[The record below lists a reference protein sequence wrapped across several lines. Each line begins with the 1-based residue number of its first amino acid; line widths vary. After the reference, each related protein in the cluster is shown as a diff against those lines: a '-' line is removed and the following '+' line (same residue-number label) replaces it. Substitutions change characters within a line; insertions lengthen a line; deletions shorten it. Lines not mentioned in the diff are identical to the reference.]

1 MATQVSVL
9 CRMSDGTFTYLRDAV
24 TAETLTQIKTDGS
37 GILNI
42 SPNLGIGTA
51 NQGKTATHALGIVQ
65 TDTATTGCWSYGAF
79 YDPQGTVLCPI
90 QGGGSQTSGLPA
102 LAKPVRLQSGVQ
114 VKVYWQVKADEIQIA
129 SVAAVCASG
138 KTDIFSTLAV
148 DDSDVSLLNKDGA
161 TWGQA
166 LAGQTVV
173 QAYATYPATNGL
185 ADTGEADGVSAFYV
199 ESASGQ
205 LLGMYAPCM
214 GGGTKEEPTPW
225 IRQTIRVN
233 QNDKLVA
240 RANI

>member
-1 MATQVSVL
+1 
-9 CRMSDGTFTYLRDAV
+9 MSDGTFTYLRDAV
-24 TAETLTQIKTDGS
+24 TAETLTEIQTDGS

-42 SPNLGIGTA
+42 APNLGIGTA

-65 TDTATTGCWSYGAF
+65 TDSATTGCWSYGAF

-90 QGGGSQTSGLPA
+90 QGGGCQVSGLPA
-102 LAKPVRLQSGVQ
+102 LAKPVRLQTGVK
-114 VKVYWQVKADEIQIA
+114 VKVYWQAKADEVQIA
-129 SVAAVCASG
+129 SVAVVCASG

-148 DDSDVSLLNKDGA
+148 DDQDVSLLNKDGA

>member
-24 TAETLTQIKTDGS
+24 SAETLTQIKTDAS

-65 TDTATTGCWSYGAF
+65 TDSATTGCWSYGAF

-90 QGGGSQTSGLPA
+90 QGGGSAVTGLPA
-102 LAKPVRLQSGVQ
+102 LSKPVRMQSGVT
-114 VKVYWQVKADEIQIA
+114 VKVSYQAVADAVKMA
-129 SVAAVCASG
+129 SIAAVCASG
-138 KTDIFSTLAV
+138 KCDIFTATAV
-148 DDSDVSLLNKDGA
+148 DDTDVSMQNASGA
-161 TWGQA
+161 TWGEA

-173 QAYATYPATNGL
+173 QAYASYPATNGL
-185 ADTGEADGVSAFYV
+185 ADTGIVDGVDALFI

-205 LLGMYAPCM
+205 LLGMYAPEL
-214 GGGTKEEPTPW
+214 GNQSTPSAW
-225 IRQTIRVN
+225 IRQAIRVS
-233 QNDKLVA
+233 QNDTA
-240 RANI
+240 TCRANV